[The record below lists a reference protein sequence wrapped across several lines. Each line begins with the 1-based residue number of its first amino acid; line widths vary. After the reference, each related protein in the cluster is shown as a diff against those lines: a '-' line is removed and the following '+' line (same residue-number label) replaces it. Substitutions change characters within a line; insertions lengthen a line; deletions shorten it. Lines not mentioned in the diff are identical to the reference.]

1 VSGEPPALELTGIV
15 KDYRGLRPLRIAS
28 LSISRGERLAL
39 SGLDRPAAEAL
50 INLLTG
56 AALPDEGEVRIFGRP
71 TSSIANGDDW
81 LASLDRFG
89 IVTDRAV
96 LLEGSTIAQNL
107 ALPFTLALDELAPDV
122 RVKVE
127 TLARDVGLEPSALE
141 KRPAESAPDVSV
153 RVHLARAIALG
164 PAILLL
170 EHPTASVPAD
180 AVAALADDVGRVA
193 RVRGLTTVAVT
204 EDAAFARRM
213 ADRHLRV
220 TGATGEVAPVRR
232 FYFF

>member
-1 VSGEPPALELTGIV
+1 MTGVPALELSGVV
-15 KDYRGLRPLRIAS
+15 KDYKGLRPLRLASLTIAS
-28 LSISRGERLAL
+28 GERVAL

-56 AALPDEGEVRIFGRP
+56 ATLPDEGEIRILGRP
-71 TSSIANGDDW
+71 TSSIASAEDW

-96 LLEGSTIAQNL
+96 LLAGSTIAQNL
-107 ALPFTLALDELAPDV
+107 ALPFTLAIEELAPDV

-141 KRPAESAPDVSV
+141 KRPAESAPAVSI
-153 RVHLARAIALG
+153 RAHLARAIALG
-164 PAILLL
+164 PVILLL
-170 EHPTASVPAD
+170 EHPTAAVPAD
-180 AVAALADDVGRVA
+180 AVAALADDVKRVG
-193 RVRGLTTVAVT
+193 RVRGLTIVAVT